1 MLTIFTAVLAA
12 EMEVGMQLETI
23 FAVASGA
30 GRSAVAVIRLSGP
43 QVQSILIGLTG
54 RVPQPRRA
62 TLLRLRDGSSAETID
77 QGLVLWFPA
86 PGSFTGEDCAELQVH
101 GSRAVIARL
110 VRYLAALSMVRPAE
124 AGEFTR
130 RAFLNGRMDLTQV
143 EGLADLIDSETEQ
156 QRRQSLSQLDGV
168 LGRKTEIWRSRLM
181 EALAFAEADIDFID
195 EGDAPTDVNPHIKTL
210 IAPLILDIQKTLKTA
225 QSGEMLRDG
234 LLVVICGCPNVGKST
249 FLNVMAKRDVALV
262 SEHAGTTRDALEIF
276 LDLEGLPVRMIDTAG
291 LQVTDNPVEK
301 SGIAKAHHYIGQADL
316 VLWLYDLPVSQKL
329 PADIGSSASLWRVR
343 TKIDRADYEKS
354 DCDYEISSAKG
365 TGIAA
370 LLTGIAE
377 FAQTRLAAGGAGMML
392 RERHRLAF
400 KQTLV
405 ALERVN
411 SAGCDDG
418 PELVAE
424 DLRLAARSLGR
435 VTGRA
440 GVEDVLDD
448 IFMRFCIG
456 K

>member
-1 MLTIFTAVLAA
+1 
-12 EMEVGMQLETI
+12 MQLETI

-43 QVQSILIGLTG
+43 QTQSILIGLTG

-62 TLLRLRDGSSAETID
+62 TLMRLRDGSSAEVID
-77 QGLVLWFPA
+77 QGLVLWFPG

-101 GSRAVIARL
+101 GSRAVIAIL
-110 VRYLAALSMVRPAE
+110 VRYLAGLPGVRPAE

-168 LGRKTEIWRSRLM
+168 LGRKTENWRRRLM
-181 EALAFAEADIDFID
+181 EALAFAEADIDFV
-195 EGDAPTDVNPHIKTL
+195 EESDAPSNVQPHIKTL
-210 IAPLILDIQKTLKTA
+210 IAPLISDIQNTLKTA

-234 LLVVICGCPNVGKST
+234 FLVVICGCPNVGKST
-249 FLNVMAKRDVALV
+249 FLNVIAKRDVALV

-276 LDLEGLPVRMIDTAG
+276 LDLDGLPIRMIDTAG

-301 SGIAKAHHYIGQADL
+301 SGIAKARHYIAQADL
-316 VLWLYDLPVSQKL
+316 VLWLHDLTVSQDLP
-329 PADIGSSASLWRVR
+329 PDIGSSAPQWRVR
-343 TKIDRADYEKS
+343 TKIDREDYEKS
-354 DCDYEISSAKG
+354 DCDYEISSANG
-365 TGIAA
+365 DGIAA
-370 LLTGIAE
+370 LLAAIAE
-377 FAQTRLAAGGAGMML
+377 FAQTRLDAGGAGMML

-400 KQTLV
+400 KETLI
-405 ALERVN
+405 ALERATGADCN
-411 SAGCDDG
+411 GG
-418 PELVAE
+418 LEFLTE
-424 DLRLAARSLGR
+424 DLRLAARCLGR
-435 VTGRA
+435 VTGRV

-448 IFMRFCIG
+448 IFLRFCIG